1 MVIKSIDTF
10 VTTSAMFAELAHLG
24 KTMESVAFYNK
35 QALVQKE
42 REGRGWNIRGWQN
55 VTLHSIQ

>member
-42 REGRGWNIRGWQN
+42 REGRGWNIRG
-55 VTLHSIQ
+55 